1 MAPIARDLQVEAAY
15 VARIIRTFSAA
26 GLTEMC
32 TGPAPLRPRVL
43 SPTARGQAALAA
55 LDAATD
61 RDLARLTADL
71 NDREAAEFSD
81 VLARAAHLLGAAMA
95 PERRGVP

>member
-1 MAPIARDLQVEAAY
+1 MEAAY

-43 SPTARGQAALAA
+43 SPTARGQAAPAA
-55 LDAATD
+55 FDAATD
-61 RDLARLTADL
+61 RDLARLTAGL